1 MFGRLDE
8 PVWRRHFV
16 LGELASLRRRQV
28 GRDDVRDEALLVE
41 VRNVFAAVPN
51 EKFGEFGEG
60 DRLGEPVDL
69 EGQQDKAIRAVPV
82 RWPNGNVRLT

>member
-1 MFGRLDE
+1 MFGRFDE

-16 LGELASLRRRQV
+16 FGELSPLRRRQV

-60 DRLGEPVDL
+60 DRFGEAVDL
-69 EGQQDKAIRAVPV
+69 RGGGSSMR
-82 RWPNGNVRLT
+82 